1 LNIESSADVWFL
13 ACRNIVPPLKGMS
26 NAELEKAANQV
37 LVPLDGN
44 YTTLYDN
51 VLAEDHFKHVII
63 GTWVFF
69 LH

>member
-1 LNIESSADVWFL
+1 
-13 ACRNIVPPLKGMS
+13 MS

>member
-1 LNIESSADVWFL
+1 
-13 ACRNIVPPLKGMS
+13 MS

-63 GTWVFF
+63 GTWVFVLF
-69 LH
+69 YEDALNIDMSF